1 MLQQKFVMANTLAT
15 KRGADDPAT
24 FSDANKR
31 TCSGWETTESLI
43 SGTCCELRPEVA
55 DKLSKSV
62 VSLALSNGDYAV
74 YPPFIV
80 IKLYV
85 SVSIDHGVLFASSGI
100 AVECQMSVTKFLTSS
115 SLVRALKNATA
126 LRDARRGHDALK
138 IEVRHEGNVLLGR
151 LEEYDLDHEIAV
163 VSVRTLRNVYHV
175 CLRHVMDFP
184 LHSEVVAIG
193 RHVSGNLVIK
203 SGRLTVCSWASQ
215 SEDSEYLMFSTCEYS
230 EDLHGG
236 ALFDIDGNFVGMNLF
251 SDVGGSIFLP
261 RSIIRERLEHLRTHQ
276 QRRVFIQLVK
286 TVRDKEPGVGDKH
299 NLSGDVHVLK

>member
-62 VSLALSNGDYAV
+62 VSLALSN
-74 YPPFIV
+74 
-80 IKLYV
+80 
-85 SVSIDHGVLFASSGI
+85 DHGVLFASSGI

-115 SLVRALKNATA
+115 NLVRALKNATA

-163 VSVRTLRNVYHV
+163 VSVRTLRNVYH
-175 CLRHVMDFP
+175 
-184 LHSEVVAIG
+184 
-193 RHVSGNLVIK
+193 
-203 SGRLTVCSWASQ
+203 
-215 SEDSEYLMFSTCEYS
+215 
-230 EDLHGG
+230 DLHGG